1 MSTMNDGANQ
11 RHEIPTHL
19 EVEDRI
25 LFGLTLRQGIVVL
38 VGLSIGY
45 SLYAQLGNLPWPD
58 DGAGAGGHPPL
69 ALRVAVALLPA
80 LLTLAVAVVQP
91 AGRPLEEWLVALAR
105 YAALPKQYIW
115 RPRIV
120 SMSGEQVDGSEER
133 DGGAPEPQA
142 VLGAADDRA
151 QLDLL
156 LQEDV
161 EDHAG
166 QEWEGWV
173 GRGEWE
179 GDDEA

>member
-1 MSTMNDGANQ
+1 MSTMNSGANQ

-58 DGAGAGGHPPL
+58 GGAGGHPPL
-69 ALRVAVALLPA
+69 VLRVAVAFLPA
-80 LLTLAVAVVQP
+80 LLALAVAVVQP
-91 AGRPLEEWLVALAR
+91 AGRPLEEWLFALTR
-105 YAALPKQYIW
+105 YAALPKRYIW

-120 SMSGEQVDGSEER
+120 SVVDEQARGGEER
-133 DGGAPEPQA
+133 GADALETQA
-142 VLGAADDRA
+142 ALGATVDRA
-151 QLDLL
+151 LLDLL
-156 LQEDV
+156 HCEDM
-161 EDHAG
+161 EDRLG
-166 QEWEGWV
+166 WEWEGWA
-173 GRGEWE
+173 ESE